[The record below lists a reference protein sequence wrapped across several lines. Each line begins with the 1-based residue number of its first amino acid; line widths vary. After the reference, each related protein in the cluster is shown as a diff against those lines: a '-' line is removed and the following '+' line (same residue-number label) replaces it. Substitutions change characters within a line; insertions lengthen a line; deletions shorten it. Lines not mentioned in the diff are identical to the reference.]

1 MPDIDDLIELVI
13 AALARHPDER
23 RRTREILDLQGKL
36 QAERA
41 KATKLLLDLEQ
52 QINARDALAI
62 EVALRV
68 GLRAGKADAYAA
80 HLDDETAEL
89 VANVAVVGLNL
100 SKLSRL
106 QAMAEVLRLE
116 LADADDVFDR

>member
-1 MPDIDDLIELVI
+1 MPDLNDLIELVV

-23 RRTREILDLQGKL
+23 QRKKEILRLQEKL
-36 QAERA
+36 KAEGP

-52 QINARDALAI
+52 HVNARDAIAI

-68 GLRAGKADAYAA
+68 GLRAGQADAYAG

-89 VANVAVVGLNL
+89 VANLAMAGLNL

-106 QAMAEVLRLE
+106 EALAEVVRLE
-116 LADADDVFDR
+116 LADADDVFDP